1 MWLNWPTVTMPGLSL
16 TSRPAA
22 AAAAIGR
29 AVRGQPVQ
37 RLVWR
42 GDGRL
47 HIAVR
52 GVTQERNA
60 ALARAV
66 EAELPRHPAVS
77 WAVVNAPLGTVVIGC
92 RAEAAPAELISVIEK
107 LEREHSPQP
116 ETAADRPVPLDRV
129 PGAVAALAANAAG
142 LSLAGAGRAF
152 RTVRLPAE
160 LGSLVS
166 FVDTQP
172 RLRGAVE
179 RAIGPGRAD
188 VTLAAANALAQSA
201 AQGVSGL
208 ALDVGQRVARLAE
221 AMMQR
226 DAWARAEP
234 QLCGDPARAAA
245 RPVTPERPCP
255 LPPGPIERYSER
267 IGLGAAGAFG
277 GVLAVSRSPRR
288 AASVALAGLPK
299 AARLSR
305 EGFAATLGCLL
316 ARRGVVVMD
325 QGVLRRLDRIDTVVV
340 DADVLTTGALVV
352 GDVVAVGGGDAAE
365 LVGVV
370 HGLFAADRLG
380 DISTDGTFTLGPL
393 DALGL
398 KRRAGFRAAAKL
410 AQGGAASVLGLAQ
423 DGRLLAVV
431 GVVLELADAADLIL
445 TAAGQAGLAFMVA
458 APVAGP
464 VRRPGAAAHAG
475 PGRAGPGRAG
485 PGPVTVAAVAG
496 DPLTALVTAHR
507 AAFGDRLLPDG
518 RRLVASI
525 RGLQADGAGV
535 LLVSRQ
541 RRALAAADCGVGLA
555 SADGLPAWGA
565 HLLAGNDLAAV
576 ALIIEAVGVAHA
588 VSDRGV
594 NLAQAGTALG
604 VALAFGG
611 TAPGAAGRSLLAVNG
626 AGAIAL
632 TSGAWSAAE
641 LARRPVAV
649 PSPRIPWHAMP
660 AAVVLERLQSGPDG
674 LGSEDAHRRWHP
686 DERQPPEPSLPRAFL
701 AELANPLTPILA
713 GGAALSASIGA
724 VTDAVIVTG
733 VGALSALIGGVQR
746 VWTDRSMAQLFE
758 TSAVT
763 ARVLRDG
770 REQTVPATRLVAGD
784 IVVLGAGDVVPADCR
799 LLEARSLQVDESSL
813 TGESFPVDKT
823 SAPVPAQA
831 IADRRSMLY
840 EGTAVAAGRAT
851 AVVVATGSATETG
864 RSMAAATGAAP
875 VTGVEARLAQ
885 ITRTTLPLALGSAGA
900 VMAAG
905 LVRGRPARDSI
916 GAAVGLAV
924 ASVPEGLPFLVSAAQ
939 LASARRLAARGA
951 LVRNP
956 RTIEALGRVDVLCF
970 DKTGTLTQGRMAVA
984 AVSDGT
990 ASRRGGALDS
1000 ARRQVLA
1007 AALRATPPPRPG
1019 RKAEHMTDA
1028 AVTAA
1033 AAAERISRASGYP
1046 RWRRLAALPF
1056 EPSRSY
1062 HATLGSTG
1070 TSRAGTSRAGTS
1082 RAGTSR
1088 AGTGRAPDG
1097 STANGQAGGGSAGK
1111 DRTFNGPLL
1120 SVKGAPEVILPRC
1133 VRWRGRAL
1141 GAPGR
1146 KQLNAQLDRLAGQ
1159 GYRVLAVA
1167 ENNVAAAGSRLTDGE
1182 VTELTFV
1189 GFMAFGDP
1197 VRTTAGASVRE
1208 LREAGVHVVMITGD
1222 HPATAAAIATELD
1235 VLNGGDIV
1243 TGTELDKLDDDALCA
1258 ALANAS
1264 VIARSTPAQKVRVV
1278 QAFQRLG
1285 RTVAM
1290 TGDGANDAAAIA
1302 LADVGIAL
1310 GKRGT
1315 PAARAAA
1322 DLVVGDDRLETILS
1336 AVVEGRAMWAS
1347 VRQAIGILVGG
1358 NIGEIGYT
1366 LLGALLTGT
1375 SPLSARQLLL
1385 VNLLTDLAPALAV
1398 ALRPPD
1404 PEAVGTLLA
1413 EGPEASLGSALTE
1426 EVAVRAVATTAGA
1439 TAAWLAARMTGR
1451 RARAR
1456 TIGLAALV
1464 GTELGQTL
1472 LVGGRSPTVA
1482 IAGLASAGVLVGIV
1496 QTPGL
1501 SQFFG
1506 CTPLGPV
1513 GWGIAVSS
1521 SVAATAG
1528 SLLLPSAGQH
1538 ILPVIRSLGDSADAQ
1553 QAVALLTGRSA
1564 KAPHSEGAEPERRR
1578 GPAQPLAKPALAERA
1593 RTAAGAA
1600 REAARKGSPGTVTQ
1614 RAASGSIPLRC
1625 GTAP

>member
-1 MWLNWPTVTMPGLSL
+1 VAWRG
-16 TSRPAA
+16 A
-22 AAAAIGR
+22 GR
-29 AVRGQPVQ
+29 LHLAVRG
-37 RLVWR
+37 
-42 GDGRL
+42 
-47 HIAVR
+47 I
-52 GVTQERNA
+52 TQDRNA

-66 EAELPRHPAVS
+66 AAELPRHPGVR
-77 WAVVNAPLGTVVIGC
+77 WAVVNAALGTVVVSCGGEV
-92 RAEAAPAELISVIEK
+92 AEAGLIAVIER
-107 LEREHSPQP
+107 LERDYSVQP
-116 ETAADRPVPLDRV
+116 ESASARPVAIDRV
-129 PGAVAALAANAAG
+129 PAAVTALAANVAG
-142 LSLAGAGRAF
+142 LSLAGAGRAL

-160 LGSLVS
+160 LGSLVN
-166 FVDTQP
+166 FIDTQP
-172 RLRGAVE
+172 RLRAVVE
-179 RAIGPGRAD
+179 RAVGPGRAD
-188 VTLAAANALAQSA
+188 VTLAAANAFAQSA

-208 ALDVGQRVARLAE
+208 ALDVGQRGAQLAE
-221 AMMQR
+221 ALMQR

-234 QLCGDPARAAA
+234 QLCGDPDRAAA
-245 RPVTPERPCP
+245 RPVAQERPRA
-255 LPPGPIERYSER
+255 LPPGPVERYSER
-267 IGLGAAGAFG
+267 IGLGAVGAFG

-299 AARLSR
+299 AGRLSR
-305 EGFAATLGCLL
+305 EGFAATTGCLL
-316 ARRGVVVMD
+316 ASRGVVVMD
-325 QGVLRRLDRIDTVVV
+325 HSALRRLDRIDTIVV
-340 DADVLTTGALVV
+340 DADVLATGALVV
-352 GDVVAVGGGDAAE
+352 GDIVAVGGADAAE
-365 LVGVV
+365 LAGVV
-370 HGLFAADRLG
+370 HGLFAADRL
-380 DISTDGTFTLGPL
+380 DEARTDGTFKLGPL
-393 DALGL
+393 DKLGL
-398 KRRAGFRAAAKL
+398 PGRAGVRAAAKL
-410 AQGGAASVLGLAQ
+410 ARGGAVHVLGLAAGGQ
-423 DGRLLAVV
+423 LRAVV
-431 GVVLELADAADLIL
+431 GVVPEQADAADLLL
-445 TAAGQAGLAFMVA
+445 TAAARTGLAFMVA
-458 APVAGP
+458 APVPGATARGATARGATARGAT
-464 VRRPGAAAHAG
+464 VRR
-475 PGRAGPGRAG
+475 
-485 PGPVTVAAVAG
+485 G
-496 DPLTALVTAHR
+496 DPLAALVAAHG
-507 AAFGDRLLPDG
+507 AILSNGLLPDG

-541 RRALAAADCGVGLA
+541 RRALAAADCGVGVA
-555 SADGLPAWGA
+555 AADGVPAWGA
-565 HLLAGNDLAAV
+565 HILVGDKLGHA
-576 ALIIEAVGVAHA
+576 ALIVDAVQVAHS
-588 VSDRGV
+588 VSERGV
-594 NLAQAGTALG
+594 TLAKAGSALG

-611 TAPGAAGRSLLAVNG
+611 AAPGASARSLLAVNG

-641 LARRPVAV
+641 LARRPVTA
-649 PSPRIPWHAMP
+649 PPPRTPWHAMP
-660 AAVVLERLQSGPDG
+660 AGAVLDRLQSSPGG
-674 LGSEDAHRRWHP
+674 LGSEDAQRRWRP
-686 DERQPPEPSLPRAFL
+686 DDRQPPEPSLPRAFV

-770 REQTVPATRLVAGD
+770 REQTVLATRLVAGD
-784 IVVLGAGDVVPADCR
+784 IVVLGAGDVAPADCR

-813 TGESFPVDKT
+813 TGESVPVDKT
-823 SAPVPAQA
+823 TAAVAAHA

-851 AVVVATGSATETG
+851 AVVVATGSVTEIG
-864 RSMAAATGAAP
+864 RSMAAAAGAAP

-900 VMAAG
+900 VVAAG
-905 LVRGRPARDSI
+905 LLRGRPARDSI

-984 AVSDGT
+984 AVSDGS
-990 ASRRGGALDS
+990 ASRRSGALDS
-1000 ARRQVLA
+1000 SRRLVLA
-1007 AALRATPPPRPG
+1007 AALRATPQARPG
-1019 RKAEHMTDA
+1019 RKTEHMTDE
-1028 AVTAA
+1028 AVVVAA
-1033 AAAERISRASGYP
+1033 AAARVSRSAG
-1046 RWRRLAALPF
+1046 RTGWRRVAALPF

-1062 HATLGSTG
+1062 HATFGST
-1070 TSRAGTSRAGTS
+1070 R
-1082 RAGTSR
+1082 
-1088 AGTGRAPDG
+1088 
-1097 STANGQAGGGSAGK
+1097 
-1111 DRTFNGPLL
+1111 NGPLL

-1133 VRWRGRAL
+1133 ARWRGRSLRPAE
-1141 GAPGR
+1141 R
-1146 KQLNAQLDRLAGQ
+1146 NRLNAQLQLLTTD

-1167 ENNVAAAGSRLTDGE
+1167 ENSVAAGQQITDDD
-1182 VTELTFV
+1182 VTELSFTGFV
-1189 GFMAFGDP
+1189 AFGDP
-1197 VRTTAGASVRE
+1197 VRATAGASVRE

-1222 HPATAAAIATELD
+1222 HPVTAGAIATELD
-1235 VLNGGDIV
+1235 VLNGGTIV
-1243 TGTELDKLDDDALCA
+1243 TGAELDRLDDEALSA
-1258 ALANAS
+1258 VLANAS

-1385 VNLLTDLAPALAV
+1385 VNLLTDLAPAVAV

-1404 PEAVGTLLA
+1404 PEAVGALLA

-1456 TIGLAALV
+1456 TVGLAALV
-1464 GTELGQTL
+1464 GAELGQTL

-1482 IAGLASAGVLVGIV
+1482 IAGLASAGVLVAIV
-1496 QTPGL
+1496 QTPGV

-1506 CTPLGPV
+1506 CTPIGPV
-1513 GWGIAVSS
+1513 GWAIAGTSAA
-1521 SVAATAG
+1521 AATAG
-1528 SLLLPSAGQH
+1528 SLLLPPAGRH
-1538 ILPVIRSLGDSADAQ
+1538 ILPVIRSLGDSAEVR
-1553 QAVALLTGRSA
+1553 QAAALLTGQAREMHSGPAGPQPRGRPARSA
-1564 KAPHSEGAEPERRR
+1564 AKRAAAAGAPGGTGRRRGQVKPVAAGAPGGMERRR
-1578 GPAQPLAKPALAERA
+1578 GQVKPV
-1593 RTAAGAA
+1593 AAGAPGGMERRRGQVKPVAAGAPAKPPRRRRPA
-1600 REAARKGSPGTVTQ
+1600 RPPAKAAPAAGARARGGSARPGT
-1614 RAASGSIPLRC
+1614 RRG
-1625 GTAP
+1625 

>member
-1 MWLNWPTVTMPGLSL
+1 MVSAL
-16 TSRPAA
+16 
-22 AAAAIGR
+22 GR

-37 RLVWR
+37 RVVWR

-47 HIAVR
+47 HLAVR

-60 ALARAV
+60 GLARAV
-66 EAELPRHPAVS
+66 EAELARHPAVS
-77 WAVVNAPLGTVVIGC
+77 WAVVNAPLGTVVVGC
-92 RAEAAPAELISVIEK
+92 AGDTEPAELIAVIER
-107 LEREHSPQP
+107 LERDYPAQP
-116 ETAADRPVPLDRV
+116 ESAAARPVAIDRV
-129 PGAVAALAANAAG
+129 PGAVTALAANVAG
-142 LSLAGAGRAF
+142 LSFAGAGRAF

-166 FVDTQP
+166 FIDTQP
-172 RLRGAVE
+172 RLRGVVE

-188 VTLAAANALAQSA
+188 VALAAANALAQSA
-201 AQGVSGL
+201 AHGVSGL
-208 ALDVGQRVARLAE
+208 ALDVGLRGARLAE
-221 AMMQR
+221 AMLQR
-226 DAWARAEP
+226 ETWARAEP
-234 QLCGDPARAAA
+234 QLCGDPVRSAAG
-245 RPVTPERPCP
+245 PVTPERPGP
-255 LPPGPIERYSER
+255 LPAGPIERYSEQ
-267 IGLGAAGAFG
+267 IGLCSAGAFG
-277 GVLAVSRSPRR
+277 GVLAVAQSPRR
-288 AASVALAGLPK
+288 AAGVALAGLPK
-299 AARLSR
+299 AARLGR
-305 EGFAATLGCLL
+305 EGFAASLGCLL
-316 ARRGVVVMD
+316 ARRGAIVLD
-325 QGVLRRLDRIDTVVV
+325 PGVLRRLDRIDTIVV
-340 DADVLTTGALVV
+340 DADVLTTGALVI
-352 GDVVAVGGGDAAE
+352 GDVVAVGGADAAE
-365 LVGVV
+365 LTGVV
-370 HGLFAADRLG
+370 HGLFDAERLG
-380 DISTDGTFTLGPL
+380 AVRTDGNWALGPL

-398 KRRAGFRAAAKL
+398 PGRTGARTAAKL
-410 AQGGAASVLGLAQ
+410 IRDGAAQVLGLARG
-423 DGRLLAVV
+423 GRLMALAS
-431 GVVLELADAADLIL
+431 VVLEPAAAAEMILDAAGRSGL
-445 TAAGQAGLAFMVA
+445 TTMVA
-458 APVAGP
+458 APQAGAGRRTAGP
-464 VRRPGAAAHAG
+464 AARAGAG
-475 PGRAGPGRAG
+475 GSGRATRGRG
-485 PGPVTVAAVAG
+485 DGG
-496 DPLTALVTAHR
+496 DPLAALVAAHR

-555 SADGLPAWGA
+555 SATGLPAWGA
-565 HLLAGNDLAAV
+565 HILVGQDLAAV
-576 ALIIEAVGVAHA
+576 ALIIESVQAARAVARRAVA
-588 VSDRGV
+588 
-594 NLAQAGTALG
+594 LAQAGSALG

-611 TAPGAAGRSLLAVNG
+611 TAPGAARRSMLAVNG

-641 LARRPVAV
+641 LARRPASV
-649 PSPRIPWHAMP
+649 PPPRTVWHAMP
-660 AAVVLERLQSGPDG
+660 AEVVLDRLHTGPGG
-674 LGSEDAHRRWHP
+674 LASAEAQRRWHP

-724 VTDAVIVTG
+724 VTDAAIVTG

-763 ARVLRDG
+763 ARVMRDG
-770 REQTVPATRLVAGD
+770 REQTVPATRLVPGD

-799 LLEARSLQVDESSL
+799 LLEARALQVDESSL

-823 SAPVPAQA
+823 TAPVPAHA

-864 RSMAAATGAAP
+864 HSMAAASGAAP

-900 VMAAG
+900 VVAAG
-905 LVRGRPARDSI
+905 LLRGRPAADSI

-939 LASARRLAARGA
+939 LASARRLAGRGA

-990 ASRRGGALDS
+990 VSDRTGSRRPGGTLGS
-1000 ARRQVLA
+1000 PRRQVLA
-1007 AALRATPPPRPG
+1007 AALRATPQPRAG
-1019 RKAEHMTDA
+1019 RRAEHMTDA
-1028 AVTAA
+1028 AVVTAA
-1033 AAAERISRASGYP
+1033 AAGQVTRPDGYP
-1046 RWRRLAALPF
+1046 GWRRVAALPF

-1062 HATLGSTG
+1062 HATLGRTRNG
-1070 TSRAGTSRAGTS
+1070 T
-1082 RAGTSR
+1082 
-1088 AGTGRAPDG
+1088 
-1097 STANGQAGGGSAGK
+1097 
-1111 DRTFNGPLL
+1111 LL

-1133 VRWRGRAL
+1133 ASWRGRSLQPA
-1141 GAPGR
+1141 AR
-1146 KQLNAQLDRLAGQ
+1146 KRLNAQLDRLTSK

-1167 ENNVAAAGSRLTDGE
+1167 ENMVAARRQLADDE
-1182 VTELTFV
+1182 VTDLSFAGFV
-1189 GFMAFGDP
+1189 AFGDP

-1222 HPATAAAIATELD
+1222 HPATAAVIAAELD
-1235 VLNGGDIV
+1235 VLNGGTIV
-1243 TGTELDKLDDDALCA
+1243 TGAELDRLDDDALSA

-1264 VIARSTPAQKVRVV
+1264 VIARSTPAHKVRVV

-1310 GKRGT
+1310 GQRGT

-1322 DLVVGDDRLETILS
+1322 DLVVSDDRLETIIA

-1358 NIGEIGYT
+1358 NVGEIGYT
-1366 LLGALLTGT
+1366 LLGSLLTGR

-1404 PEAVGTLLA
+1404 PESASTLLA

-1426 EVAVRAVATTAGA
+1426 EVAVRAVATAAGA
-1439 TAAWLAARMTGR
+1439 TAAWLGARATGR
-1451 RARAR
+1451 AARAR
-1456 TIGLAALV
+1456 TVGLAALV

-1472 LVGGRSPTVA
+1472 LVGGRSPSVA
-1482 IAGLASAGVLVGIV
+1482 IAGLASAGLLVGIV
-1496 QTPGL
+1496 QTPGV

-1506 CTPLGPV
+1506 CTPIGPV
-1513 GWGIAVSS
+1513 GWTIAVGSS
-1521 SVAATAG
+1521 AGATAG
-1528 SLLLPSAGQH
+1528 SLLLPPLGRRV
-1538 ILPVIRSLGDSADAQ
+1538 LPVLR
-1553 QAVALLTGRSA
+1553 QAGGPAEASRFGELLTGLHARVGA
-1564 KAPHSEGAEPERRR
+1564 AQAGAAPGPERRG
-1578 GPAQPLAKPALAERA
+1578 GPARASGMRQPRQRRGCDG
-1593 RTAAGAA
+1593 RTA
-1600 REAARKGSPGTVTQ
+1600 
-1614 RAASGSIPLRC
+1614 
-1625 GTAP
+1625 

>member
-1 MWLNWPTVTMPGLSL
+1 M
-16 TSRPAA
+16 
-22 AAAAIGR
+22 
-29 AVRGQPVQ
+29 
-37 RLVWR
+37 
-42 GDGRL
+42 
-47 HIAVR
+47 
-52 GVTQERNA
+52 
-60 ALARAV
+60 
-66 EAELPRHPAVS
+66 
-77 WAVVNAPLGTVVIGC
+77 VNAPLGTVVVACSPDI
-92 RAEAAPAELISVIEK
+92 APAELIGVIEQ
-107 LEREHSPQP
+107 LERDHPVQQ
-116 ETAADRPVPLDRV
+116 ETTADRPGPIDRV

-142 LSLAGAGRAF
+142 LSFAGAGRAF

-160 LGSLVS
+160 LGSLVNL
-166 FVDTQP
+166 VDTQP
-172 RLRGAVE
+172 RLRSIVD

-208 ALDVGQRVARLAE
+208 AVDVGQRAARLAE

-245 RPVTPERPCP
+245 LPVTPERPGP

-267 IGLGAAGAFG
+267 IGVGAAGAFG

-288 AASVALAGLPK
+288 AAGVALAGLPK

-316 ARRGVVVMD
+316 ARRGVVVLD
-325 QGVLRRLDRIDTVVV
+325 QGALRRLDRIDTIVV

-352 GDVVAVGGGDAAE
+352 GDVVGVGGRDAAE
-365 LVGVV
+365 FVGVV
-370 HGLFAADRLG
+370 HGLFTADR
-380 DISTDGTFTLGPL
+380 ISEARSDGTFTLGPL

-398 KRRAGFRAAAKL
+398 RRGTGGRAAAKL
-410 AQGGAASVLGLAQ
+410 TQGGAAYVLGLTRN
-423 DGRLLAVV
+423 GRLLAVV
-431 GVVLELADAADLIL
+431 GVVLELADAAELIL
-445 TAAGQAGLAFMVA
+445 AAAGRAGTAFMVA
-458 APVAGP
+458 APMAGSRAGRGDQGP
-464 VRRPGAAAHAG
+464 GGAAAS
-475 PGRAGPGRAG
+475 R
-485 PGPVTVAAVAG
+485 G
-496 DPLTALVTAHR
+496 DPLAALVTAHR
-507 AAFGDRLLPDG
+507 AGFGDRLLPDG
-518 RRLVASI
+518 GRLVASI
-525 RGLQADGAGV
+525 RGLQADGRGV

-555 SADGLPAWGA
+555 SAGGLPAWGA
-565 HLLAGNDLAAV
+565 HLLAGGDLAAV
-576 ALIIEAVGVAHA
+576 ALIIDAVRVAHA
-588 VSDRGV
+588 VSHRGV
-594 NLAQAGTALG
+594 TLSEAGTALG

-611 TAPGAAGRSLLAVNG
+611 TAPGASGRSLLAVNG
-626 AGAIAL
+626 AAAIAL

-641 LARRPVAV
+641 LARRPAAA
-649 PSPRIPWHAMP
+649 PPPRTPWHAMP
-660 AAVVLERLQSGPDG
+660 AEVVLERLRSRPAG
-674 LGSEDAHRRWHP
+674 LGGEDARRRWHP
-686 DERQPPEPSLPRAFL
+686 DERQPTELSLQRAFL

-770 REQTVPATRLVAGD
+770 REQTVLAARLVPGD
-784 IVVLGAGDVVPADCR
+784 IVVLGAGEVVPADCR
-799 LLEARSLQVDESSL
+799 LLDARALQVDESSL

-823 SAPVPAQA
+823 SAPVPAHA

-864 RSMAAATGAAP
+864 RSMAAASGAAP

-885 ITRTTLPLALGSAGA
+885 ITRTTLPLALGSAVA
-900 VMAAG
+900 VVGAG
-905 LVRGRPARDSI
+905 LLRGRPARDSI

-984 AVSDGT
+984 AVSDG
-990 ASRRGGALDS
+990 AACKRRGALDS

-1007 AALRATPPPRPG
+1007 AALRATPQARPG
-1019 RKAEHMTDA
+1019 RKAEHMTDE
-1028 AVTAA
+1028 AVTVAA
-1033 AAAERISRASGYP
+1033 GAEQVSRSEGHP
-1046 RWRRLAALPF
+1046 SWRRIAALPF

-1070 TSRAGTSRAGTS
+1070 TATAGTATATVSAGMVSAGTARAGTASAGTVS
-1082 RAGTSR
+1082 AGTVSAGTVNAGTAS
-1088 AGTGRAPDG
+1088 AGTG
-1097 STANGQAGGGSAGK
+1097 SAGTATAGTASADGAK
-1111 DRTFNGPLL
+1111 GKASNGPLL

-1141 GAPGR
+1141 GAPALKR
-1146 KQLNAQLDRLAGQ
+1146 LTAQLDRLTAG

-1167 ENNVAAAGSRLTDGE
+1167 ENHVAAGYQLADDE
-1182 VTELTFV
+1182 VKELSFV
-1189 GFMAFGDP
+1189 GFVAFGDP
-1197 VRTTAGASVRE
+1197 VRATAGASVRE
-1208 LREAGVHVVMITGD
+1208 LRDAGVHVVMITGD

-1243 TGTELDKLDDDALCA
+1243 TGIELDKLDDEALSA

-1290 TGDGANDAAAIA
+1290 TGDGANDAGAIA

-1426 EVAVRAVATTAGA
+1426 EVAVRAAATTAGA

-1456 TIGLAALV
+1456 TVGLAALV

-1496 QTPGL
+1496 QTPGV

-1506 CTPLGPV
+1506 CTPIGPV
-1513 GWGIAVSS
+1513 GWAIAGTS

-1528 SLLLPSAGQH
+1528 SLLLPPAGRH
-1538 ILPVIRSLGDSADAQ
+1538 ILPVIRSLGESAEAQ
-1553 QAVALLTGRSA
+1553 HAVALLTGRGTE
-1564 KAPHSEGAEPERRR
+1564 APPPGPAEP
-1578 GPAQPLAKPALAERA
+1578 QPRSA
-1593 RTAAGAA
+1593 
-1600 REAARKGSPGTVTQ
+1600 
-1614 RAASGSIPLRC
+1614 PLRS
-1625 GTAP
+1625 AAV

>member
-1 MWLNWPTVTMPGLSL
+1 V
-16 TSRPAA
+16 
-22 AAAAIGR
+22 AAAIGR
-29 AVRGQPVQ
+29 AVRGQPV
-37 RLVWR
+37 RRVVWR
-42 GDGRL
+42 ADGRL

-52 GVTQERNA
+52 GVTQDSGA

-66 EAELPRHPAVS
+66 AAGLRHHPAVS
-77 WAVVNAPLGTVVIGC
+77 WAAVNAPLGTVVVACSG
-92 RAEAAPAELISVIEK
+92 EVDPADLIAVIEQ
-107 LEREHSPQP
+107 LERDYSAQP
-116 ETAADRPVPLDRV
+116 ETAASRPGAIDRV
-129 PGAVAALAANAAG
+129 PGAVAALAANVAG
-142 LSLAGAGRAF
+142 LSVAGAGRAF

-160 LGSLVS
+160 LGSLVN

-172 RLRGAVE
+172 RLRAAVE
-179 RAIGPGRAD
+179 RAIGPGPAD
-188 VTLAAANALAQSA
+188 LTLAAANAFAQSA

-208 ALDVGQRVARLAE
+208 ALDIGQRAAQLTE
-221 AMMQR
+221 AVMQR
-226 DAWARAEP
+226 NTWARSEP
-234 QLCGDPARAAA
+234 GLCGSPGRAAA
-245 RPVTPERPCP
+245 RPVTPERPCA

-267 IGLGAAGAFG
+267 IGLGAAAAFG
-277 GVLAVSRSPRR
+277 GVLAVSQSPRR
-288 AASVALAGLPK
+288 AAGVALAGLPK

-305 EGFAATLGCLL
+305 EGFAATLGCVL

-325 QGVLRRLDRIDTVVV
+325 KGALRRLDRIDTIVV

-352 GDVVAVGGGDAAE
+352 GEVVGVGGADVAG

-370 HGLFAADRLG
+370 HALFAADRLTAAG
-380 DISTDGTFTLGPL
+380 TDGTFTLGPL

-398 KRRAGFRAAAKL
+398 QGRAGARKGARTDVRTAAKL
-410 AQGGAASVLGLAQ
+410 TRGGAAHVLGLAA
-423 DGRLLAVV
+423 DGRLLALV
-431 GVVLELADAADLIL
+431 GVVPEQAA
-445 TAAGQAGLAFMVA
+445 AAGLIVAAAGRAGAAFMVA
-458 APVAGP
+458 APVAGAG
-464 VRRPGAAAHAG
+464 PGAAGAS
-475 PGRAGPGRAG
+475 P
-485 PGPVTVAAVAG
+485 G
-496 DPLTALVTAHR
+496 DPLAALVTAHGKV
-507 AAFGDRLLPDG
+507 FGDRVLPDG
-518 RRLVASI
+518 RRLVASV

-541 RRALAAADCGVGLA
+541 RRALAAADCGIGLA
-555 SADGLPAWGA
+555 GADGVPAWGA
-565 HLLAGNDLAAV
+565 HILAGDDLAAV
-576 ALIIEAVGVAHA
+576 ALIIEAVRVAHA
-588 VSDRGV
+588 VSRRGV
-594 NLAQAGTALG
+594 TLSQAGSALG

-611 TAPGAAGRSLLAVNG
+611 AAPGASSRSLLAVNG

-641 LARRPVAV
+641 LARSPVAA
-649 PSPRIPWHAMP
+649 PPPRTPWHAMP
-660 AAVVLERLQSGPDG
+660 ADVVLERLHSRPAG
-674 LGSEDAHRRWHP
+674 LDTEDARQRWRP

-733 VGALSALIGGVQR
+733 VGALSALMGGVQR

-758 TSAVT
+758 SSAVT

-770 REQTVPATRLVAGD
+770 REQTVLAAWLVAGD

-799 LLEARSLQVDESSL
+799 LLEARALQVDESSL

-823 SAPVPAQA
+823 TAPVPARA
-831 IADRRSMLY
+831 IADRCSMLY

-864 RSMAAATGAAP
+864 RSMAAAAGVAP

-900 VMAAG
+900 VVAAG
-905 LVRGRPARDSI
+905 LLRGRPARDSI

-939 LASARRLAARGA
+939 LASARRLAAHGA

-984 AVSDGT
+984 AVSDG
-990 ASRRGGALDS
+990 AVSRRGGALGGS
-1000 ARRQVLA
+1000 GRQVLA
-1007 AALRATPPPRPG
+1007 AALRATPQPRSG
-1019 RKAEHMTDA
+1019 RRAEHMTDQ
-1028 AVTAA
+1028 AVATAA
-1033 AAAERISRASGYP
+1033 AAEQVTRSAGYP
-1046 RWRRLAALPF
+1046 RWRRVAALPF

-1062 HATLGSTG
+1062 HAALGS
-1070 TSRAGTSRAGTS
+1070 SS
-1082 RAGTSR
+1082 
-1088 AGTGRAPDG
+1088 
-1097 STANGQAGGGSAGK
+1097 
-1111 DRTFNGPLL
+1111 NGPLL

-1133 VRWRGRAL
+1133 ARWRGRRL
-1141 GAPGR
+1141 GVPER
-1146 KQLNAQLDRLAGQ
+1146 KRLNAQLDRLTTD

-1167 ENNVAAAGSRLTDGE
+1167 ENTVPTL
-1182 VTELTFV
+1182 TELADDGVTALSFAGFV
-1189 GFMAFGDP
+1189 AFGDP
-1197 VRTTAGASVRE
+1197 VRATAGASVRE
-1208 LREAGVHVVMITGD
+1208 LRDAGVHVVMITGD

-1235 VLNGGDIV
+1235 VLNGGCIV
-1243 TGTELDKLDDDALCA
+1243 TGAELDRLDDEALSA
-1258 ALANAS
+1258 VLANAS

-1290 TGDGANDAAAIA
+1290 TGDGANDAGAIA

-1322 DLVVGDDRLETILS
+1322 DLVVSDDRLETILS

-1366 LLGALLTGT
+1366 LLGALLTGR

-1398 ALRPPD
+1398 ALRPPH
-1404 PEAVGTLLA
+1404 PEAASTLLA

-1426 EVAVRAVATTAGA
+1426 EVAVRAVATAAGA

-1451 RARAR
+1451 PARAR
-1456 TIGLAALV
+1456 TVGLAALV

-1472 LVGGRSPTVA
+1472 LVGGRSPSVA

-1496 QTPGL
+1496 QTPGA

-1506 CTPLGPV
+1506 CTPIGPV
-1513 GWGIAVSS
+1513 GWAIAGGSS
-1521 SVAATAG
+1521 AAATAG
-1528 SLLLPSAGQH
+1528 SLLLPSLGRRL
-1538 ILPVIRSLGDSADAQ
+1538 LPVVTSAGDSAAARRAA
-1553 QAVALLTGRSA
+1553 AVLASLIAR
-1564 KAPHSEGAEPERRR
+1564 APGSGPAEPECAAGPAGAEPGRAEAS
-1578 GPAQPLAKPALAERA
+1578 PATPRALAR
-1593 RTAAGAA
+1593 
-1600 REAARKGSPGTVTQ
+1600 S
-1614 RAASGSIPLRC
+1614 
-1625 GTAP
+1625 